1 MTASLILNSIGMF
14 MIALVLLWLSISWF
28 IAKTVLQNLDLIVFD
43 CLPLDG
49 STIAYDALAKK
60 VEDAI
65 DRNIASKD
73 LAIAFDHL
81 AREGA
86 IQIVCS
92 EWHGEEEYFRRARN
106 SATWRQEYVAMWKM
120 LGYPFLRE
128 L

>member
-1 MTASLILNSIGMF
+1 MTASLILNGIGVF

-28 IAKTVLQNLDLIVFD
+28 IAKTTSKNLQLVVFD

-60 VEDAI
+60 VEDTI
-65 DRNIASKD
+65 DRSIAPED
-73 LAIAFDHL
+73 FAIAFNHL
-81 AREGA
+81 EHEGA

-92 EWHGEEEYFRRARN
+92 EWHGEEEYFRRAPN
-106 SATWRQEYVAMWKM
+106 SSRWRQEYVAMWKM
-120 LGYPFLRE
+120 LGYPFLRK